1 MAFSGTRCSHE
12 RLLPVHDMLM
22 ATFLLHRCLTKPLLH
37 AWL

>member
-12 RLLPVHDMLM
+12 CLLPVHGMLK
-22 ATFLLHRCLTKPLLH
+22 ATCLLQRCLTKPLLH